1 MRGLDNLCELIREV
15 LMKGFIS
22 DWSRRQ
28 FFGGAGLLSVI
39 GAAATA
45 LLQRDSYAWAG
56 GAAIRNPVYGRLG
69 IRPLINAAGTYTALS
84 ACTMPRE
91 VVHAMEEAAR
101 AHVAIAELHDA
112 VGKRIAA
119 LTGAEA
125 ALVTAGA
132 ANALSL
138 ATAAC
143 IAGKDPEKIRRIPD
157 SAGMKNEVI
166 LQKTHRFGYD
176 HAIRA
181 AGARLI
187 EVETREQIE
196 RAIGDKTAMMFF
208 LNYADA
214 AGQVKRKDFV
224 EIGKRAGIPVLL
236 DAAADVPPAGRLSEY
251 VRMGFDLVAFSG
263 GKGLRGPQCSGLLL
277 GRKDLV
283 EAAYLNGS
291 PHSDSLE
298 RGAKV
303 GKEEIVGLWT
313 AVELYVKKDHQA
325 EWREWES
332 RVRDIAKAVAGLRGI
347 RTEPFVPEIAN
358 ESPHLRITWDEQVL
372 PLKNQ
377 QAVKLLRDGEPR
389 IEVRPSAGDKPV
401 LEIAV
406 WMLQPGEHR
415 VVARRLREVLSRNL
429 AA

>member
-1 MRGLDNLCELIREV
+1 MTGLLSAWN
-15 LMKGFIS
+15 
-22 DWSRRQ
+22 RRQ
-28 FFGGAGLLSVI
+28 FVKGAGLLSAL
-39 GAAATA
+39 GTAATS
-45 LLQRDSYAWAG
+45 LVVRDSYAGAG
-56 GAAIRNPVYGRLG
+56 GSAIRNSVYSRLG

-91 VVHAMEEAAR
+91 VVQAMEEAAR
-101 AHVAIAELHDA
+101 SHVAIAELHQA

-119 LTGAEA
+119 LAGSEA

-143 IAGKDPEKIRRIPD
+143 VAGNDPEKIRRLPD
-157 SAGMKNEVI
+157 TAGMKNEVVI
-166 LQKTHRFGYD
+166 QKTHRFGYD

-181 AGARLI
+181 AGTRLI
-187 EVETREQIE
+187 EVETREQLE
-196 RAIGDKTAMMFF
+196 KAIGDKTAMMFF
-208 LNYADA
+208 LNYLDTK
-214 AGQVKRKDFV
+214 GQIRRKEFV
-224 EIGKRAGIPVLL
+224 EIARKAGIPTLI
-236 DAAADVPPAGRLSEY
+236 DAAADVPPADRLSEY

-291 PHSDSLE
+291 PHSDSLC

-313 AVELYVKKDHQA
+313 AVELYVKRDHKA
-325 EWREWES
+325 EWREWEMRIS
-332 RVRDIAKAVAGLRGI
+332 EIEKVLTGMRGI
-347 RTEPFVPEIAN
+347 NTEKFMPEIAN
-358 ESPHLRITWDEQVL
+358 ESPHLRVSWDERVL
-372 PLKNQ
+372 PLKNE
-377 QAVKLLRDGEPR
+377 QAVKLLRDGDPR
-389 IEVRPSAGDKPV
+389 IEVRPSAADKPF

-415 VVARRLREVLSRNL
+415 IVARRVREVLGK
-429 AA
+429 AIA

>member
-1 MRGLDNLCELIREV
+1 MTSFL
-15 LMKGFIS
+15 S
-22 DWSRRQ
+22 TWSRRQ
-28 FFGGAGLLSVI
+28 FVKGAGLVSAAA
-39 GAAATA
+39 AAATN
-45 LLQRDSYAWAG
+45 LLARDGYGSAG
-56 GAAIRNPVYGRLG
+56 SAGARGTVYSQLG
-69 IRPLINAAGTYTALS
+69 IRPLINAAGTYTVLS
-84 ACTMPRE
+84 ASTMPRE
-91 VVHAMEEAAR
+91 VVRAMEEASR
-101 AHVAIAELHDA
+101 FHVSIPELHSA

-143 IAGKDPEKIRRIPD
+143 VAGKDPEKIRRLPD
-157 SAGMKNEVI
+157 TAGMKNEVI
-166 LQKTHRFGYD
+166 IQKTHRVGYD

-181 AGARLI
+181 AGTKLI
-187 EVETREQIE
+187 EVGTREQLE
-196 RAIGDKTAMMFF
+196 GALGDKTAMMFF
-208 LNYADA
+208 LNYADPQ
-214 AGQVKRKDFV
+214 GQIKRKEFI
-224 EIGKRAGIPVLL
+224 EIARKAGIPTLV
-236 DAAADVPPAGRLSEY
+236 DAAADVPPPERLSEY

-291 PHSDSLE
+291 PHADSLQ

-313 AVELYVKKDHQA
+313 AVDLYTKRDHRA
-325 EWREWES
+325 EWRDWES
-332 RVRDIAKAVAGLRGI
+332 RVRDIARTLEGLRGVK
-347 RTEPFVPEIAN
+347 TETFVPEIAN
-358 ESPHLRITWDEQVL
+358 ESPHLRVSWDEKLL

-377 QAVKLLRDGEPR
+377 QAAKLLRDGEPR
-389 IEVRPSAGDKPV
+389 IEIRPSAGDKPM

-406 WMLQPGEHR
+406 WMLNPGEHR
-415 VVARRLREVLSRNL
+415 VVARRVREVLGKNL
-429 AA
+429 VKRT